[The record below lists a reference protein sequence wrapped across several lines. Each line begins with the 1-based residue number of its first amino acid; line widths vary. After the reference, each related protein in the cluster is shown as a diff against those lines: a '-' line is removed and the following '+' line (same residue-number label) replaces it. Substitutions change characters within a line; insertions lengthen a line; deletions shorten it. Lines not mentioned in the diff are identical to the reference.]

1 MSTFPRPAAPESL
14 WVFRF
19 SLALFVLAS
28 LYLAW
33 PWLSGQVT
41 IPWDS
46 KAHFQPQLSFLAHAL
61 HDGQAPFW
69 TPNVFAGMPQI
80 ADPQSL
86 IFSPPYLLLAAL
98 VPEPTFQQADA
109 VAFAMLTLG
118 GIGWMLYFRDR
129 GWRAAGGLVAA
140 LAFAYGGSAAWRIQH
155 TGQILSLS
163 WFPLA
168 FWARNRALDRASLLW
183 GALAGLFA
191 AFMVLGCDQ
200 VAWLF
205 VLSLTVFTIWRL
217 FSPPESDKNGFL
229 QRLKRMIAPLTGG
242 LIVGL
247 AVAGPRLLWTI
258 ALAQQSNRAEIT
270 LDGAFRGSLHP
281 ASLLTALVA
290 NLYDIH
296 GAQSQ
301 FWGPP
306 SPDWGETG
314 LYIARNMGEIYF
326 GALPFIALLALGLPR
341 GWVVSRPM
349 RFFTAAAFAMAIYA
363 LGKYTPVFAALFDV
377 PGANMFRRPAD
388 ATFPLCVFAGLI
400 GGYCVSR
407 AFDAPPD
414 AKRQKIG
421 WAVVGALYL
430 LCFAIALAKGHWLG
444 ALPALLF
451 SAVFASLSLLLL
463 AKAPEW
469 REKPMLG
476 LLAVGLLLT
485 LDLSLNNAPNQST
498 GLPPQTYDILRED
511 TRNETIGFIKAKLA
525 ENREPDRRDRV
536 ELAGVGFHWPNA
548 GLTHGFDVSLGY
560 NPIRLTLFVDVTHAI
575 DHVAL
580 PEQRLFSPAF
590 PSYKSPMANLF
601 GLRWIVTGVPAEE
614 IDKSLKPGDLPLVKQ
629 TADGYIYENKDA
641 LPRVILPG
649 RAVAADFA
657 AIIARGGMPDVDYR
671 ENVLLDRATCDAHP
685 ELHCAT
691 EAAKRGEAGTAKIL
705 RYDNTLIDIE
715 AQAPANGGFLV
726 LNDIWQ
732 NWQSAYVDGVEVP
745 ILKANLMFRAVPL
758 PPGAHRVRFRFEPIK
773 GLMQFWPKQGRL
785 AAVGP

>member
-1 MSTFPRPAAPESL
+1 MSTSPRPAAPESL

-61 HDGQAPFW
+61 HDGQSPFW
-69 TPNVFAGMPQI
+69 TPNVFTGMPQI

-98 VPEPTFQQADA
+98 VAEPTFQQADA
-109 VAFAMLTLG
+109 VAFAMLTCG

-168 FWARNRALDRASLLW
+168 FWALNRAFDRASFAW

-191 AFMVLGCDQ
+191 AFMVLGRDQ
-200 VAWLF
+200 IAWLF
-205 VLSLTVFTIWRL
+205 VMTLSFFTLWRL
-217 FSPPESDKNGFL
+217 FSSPDSDKNRFL
-229 QRLKRMIAPLTGG
+229 QRLRRMIAPLSGG
-242 LIVGL
+242 FIVGL
-247 AVAGPRLLWTI
+247 AVAGAPLLWTI

-270 LDGAFRGSLHP
+270 LDGALRGSLHP

-290 NLYDIH
+290 NLYGVH

-326 GALPFIALLALGLPR
+326 GALPFIALLAFGLAR
-341 GWVVSRPM
+341 GWAFDRPM
-349 RFFTAAAFAMAIYA
+349 RFFTAAMLAMAIYA

-407 AFDAPPD
+407 AFDAPTD
-414 AKRQKIG
+414 SKARKIG
-421 WAVVGALYL
+421 WVLVGALYL
-430 LCFAIALAKGHWLG
+430 LCLAVAFAKGHG
-444 ALPALLF
+444 FDALPAVLF
-451 SAVFASLSLLLL
+451 SAFFSGLSLLLL
-463 AKAPEW
+463 AKAPRW
-469 REKPMLG
+469 REKPLIG
-476 LLAVGLLLT
+476 VLAVGMLLT

-498 GLPPQTYDILRED
+498 GLPPQAYDILREH
-511 TRNETIGFIKAKLA
+511 TGNETIGFIKARLA
-525 ENREPDRRDRV
+525 ENHEQDRRDRV
-536 ELAGVGFHWPNA
+536 ELAGLGFAWPNA
-548 GLTHGFDVSLGY
+548 GLSQGFDMSLGY
-560 NPIRLTLFVDVTHAI
+560 NPIRLTLFVDVTHAN
-575 DHVAL
+575 DHVAI
-580 PEQRLFSPAF
+580 PEQRVFSPAF

-601 GLRWIVTGVPAEE
+601 GLRWIVTGVPVEE
-614 IDKSLKPGDLPLVKQ
+614 IDPSLKPGDLPLVKQ

-641 LPRVILPG
+641 LPRVLLPG

-657 AIIARGGMPDVDYR
+657 AIISHGGTPDLDYR
-671 ENVLLDRATCDAHP
+671 QYVALDRATCEARPD
-685 ELHCAT
+685 LHCAP
-691 EAAKRGEAGTAKIL
+691 AAQAGEAGTAKIL

-715 AQAPANGGFLV
+715 ANAPAHGGFLV

-732 NWQSAYVDGVEVP
+732 NWQSAYVDGVETP
-745 ILKANLMFRAVPL
+745 ILQANLMFRAVPL
-758 PPGAHRVRFRFEPIK
+758 TPGAHRVRFRFEPIK
-773 GLMQFWPKQGRL
+773 GLRQFWPRSALKS
-785 AAVGP
+785 